1 MIGLSPG
8 KDRMEQLPH
17 EIIGKAI
24 KDPDFR
30 RELLNDP
37 DEALANAG
45 FELSEAQKEGLR
57 NLEPDAVE
65 AAIEELAGSVDSPR
79 WA

>member
-1 MIGLSPG
+1 
-8 KDRMEQLPH
+8 MEQMPH
-17 EIIGKAI
+17 EVIGKAI
-24 KDPDFR
+24 QDPDFR

-37 DEALANAG
+37 DEALAKAG
-45 FELSEAQKEGLR
+45 LELSEAHKEALR
-57 NLEPDAVE
+57 NLEPDAVD